1 MSGTSTPRGR
11 KVSDDRRRA
20 RTSTLY
26 QLTTTLVALFSTM
39 VALGMGSQG
48 DLGLLLGGLTLIGF
62 LTGVAICIPWGRVRL
77 IWAILIPTGDVVA
90 IALMRVSEPAVG
102 YTLLWIFPALWL
114 AGSFGLPGMI
124 WANVSINGLYWLSV
138 ALDDHHAITPA
149 VVLVPMMIGAVTVTS
164 CIASRRSTNQRILL
178 SKQARLLEHSAERS
192 HRQEEI
198 LTEVLDSVDFGVI
211 RIRTDGS
218 ESMRNEAHARM
229 QEFLG
234 QDDEDSQ
241 LYGSDGVTPLAV
253 EQMPLARA
261 RRGELF
267 EREHV
272 WHGKPGSGRRALS
285 VTSRALT
292 DSEGMP
298 AGGILVSQDITDE
311 VTALRARE
319 DLFASVSHE
328 LRTPLTSILGYL
340 ELVLDMSDLPPRA
353 RRGLDIAER
362 NATRLLA
369 MIADILTA
377 ADHAQDGV
385 ELSIIRENARIDE
398 IVDAAIEAITARA
411 DERGM
416 VLDTDAVERVSAF
429 IDPAR
434 MRQVID
440 NLLSNAV
447 KYGAERGKIEIG
459 VTQNRDHVLLVVRD
473 DGPGISAEE
482 IPRLFDRFFRAD
494 AVRRTSTHG
503 SGLGLS
509 ISRNIVRAHGGE
521 ITVKSAPGDGA
532 AFVVRLP
539 LHANERAAE

>member
-1 MSGTSTPRGR
+1 
-11 KVSDDRRRA
+11 
-20 RTSTLY
+20 
-26 QLTTTLVALFSTM
+26 
-39 VALGMGSQG
+39 
-48 DLGLLLGGLTLIGF
+48 
-62 LTGVAICIPWGRVRL
+62 
-77 IWAILIPTGDVVA
+77 
-90 IALMRVSEPAVG
+90 
-102 YTLLWIFPALWL
+102 
-114 AGSFGLPGMI
+114 
-124 WANVSINGLYWLSV
+124 
-138 ALDDHHAITPA
+138 
-149 VVLVPMMIGAVTVTS
+149 
-164 CIASRRSTNQRILL
+164 
-178 SKQARLLEHSAERS
+178 
-192 HRQEEI
+192 
-198 LTEVLDSVDFGVI
+198 
-211 RIRTDGS
+211 
-218 ESMRNEAHARM
+218 
-229 QEFLG
+229 
-234 QDDEDSQ
+234 
-241 LYGSDGVTPLAV
+241 VTPLAV

-447 KYGAERGKIEIG
+447 KYGAERGRIEIG
-459 VTQNRDHVLLVVRD
+459 VTQNRDHVMLVVRD

>member
-1 MSGTSTPRGR
+1 
-11 KVSDDRRRA
+11 
-20 RTSTLY
+20 
-26 QLTTTLVALFSTM
+26 
-39 VALGMGSQG
+39 
-48 DLGLLLGGLTLIGF
+48 
-62 LTGVAICIPWGRVRL
+62 
-77 IWAILIPTGDVVA
+77 
-90 IALMRVSEPAVG
+90 MRVSEPTVG

-229 QEFLG
+229 QELLG

-447 KYGAERGKIEIG
+447 KYGAERGRIEIG
-459 VTQNRDHVLLVVRD
+459 VTQNRDHVMLVVRD